1 MSAPVETIQAGTVS
15 RVRTTQ
21 RSVLVATA
29 ERLFAEQGIDAVSLR
44 TVMAEAG
51 TNVAAVRYHFGTKDD
66 LVEAVVRAR
75 SEEIKAAR
83 DALLT
88 ALEESA
94 DPSLRDLA
102 EAFVLPLAG
111 MATAGD
117 VEWIRLVAGVTA
129 SGHPALAV
137 IDEEF
142 AEQSAR
148 LGLLLRRINPG
159 LDPVGLRF
167 RLTVAMTLTYRT
179 LGDLADLRTRV
190 AAPGRPPVG
199 DDRVVSEL
207 VAAVASI
214 LG

>member
-1 MSAPVETIQAGTVS
+1 VPSTFS

-21 RSVLVATA
+21 RAALVATA

-66 LVEAVVRAR
+66 LVDAVVRAR

-88 ALEESA
+88 SLEESA
-94 DPSLRDLA
+94 EPSLRDLA

-117 VEWIRLVAGVTA
+117 VQWIRLVAGVTA
-129 SGHPALAV
+129 SGHPAIAV

>member
-1 MSAPVETIQAGTVS
+1 M
-15 RVRTTQ
+15 RTTQ
-21 RSVLVATA
+21 RDVLVATA

-51 TNVAAVRYHFGTKDD
+51 TNVAAVRYHFGTKDA
-66 LVEAVVRAR
+66 LVEAVVRTR
-75 SEEIKAAR
+75 SEEIRSAR

-88 ALEESA
+88 ALEEA
-94 DPSLRDLA
+94 PDPSLQDLA
-102 EAFVLPLAG
+102 EAFVLPLAE
-111 MATAGD
+111 MAAAGD
-117 VEWIRLVAGVTA
+117 VEWIRLVAGVT
-129 SGHPALAV
+129 STGHPAMSV

-142 AEQSAR
+142 SAQSDR

-159 LDPVGLRF
+159 LDAVGRRF

-190 AAPGRPPVG
+190 AAPGRP
-199 DDRVVSEL
+199 RVPDERLVREL
-207 VAAVASI
+207 VDAVAGI

>member
-1 MSAPVETIQAGTVS
+1 
-15 RVRTTQ
+15 VRTTQ
-21 RSVLVATA
+21 RDLLVATA

-51 TNVAAVRYHFGTKDD
+51 TNVAAVRYHFGTKDA

-75 SEEIKAAR
+75 SEEIRLAR

-88 ALEESA
+88 ALEA
-94 DPSLRDLA
+94 APDPSLHDLA
-102 EAFVLPLAG
+102 EAFVLPLAA
-111 MATAGD
+111 MAAAGD

-129 SGHPALAV
+129 GGHPAMAV

-142 AEQSAR
+142 AGQTDR
-148 LGLLLRRINPG
+148 LGRLLRAIDPD
-159 LDPVGLRF
+159 LDAVGRRF

-190 AAPGRPPVG
+190 AAPGKPPVS
-199 DDRVVSEL
+199 DERLVREL
-207 VAAVASI
+207 VDAVAAV

>member
-1 MSAPVETIQAGTVS
+1 M
-15 RVRTTQ
+15 RTTQ
-21 RSVLVATA
+21 RDVLVATA

-51 TNVAAVRYHFGTKDD
+51 TNVAAVRYHFGTKDA

-83 DALLT
+83 DTLLT
-88 ALEESA
+88 ALEEAA
-94 DPSLRDLA
+94 DPSLHDLA

-111 MATAGD
+111 MATTGD
-117 VEWIRLVAGVTA
+117 LEWIRLVAGVTA
-129 SGHPALAV
+129 GGHPAIAV

-142 AEQSAR
+142 AEQTAR
-148 LGLLLRRINPG
+148 LGRLLRRISPG

-199 DDRVVSEL
+199 DERLVAEL
-207 VAAVASI
+207 VDAVTAV
-214 LG
+214 LGKV